1 MCDVIRTLTMLQAVA
16 SFALGEHVEG
26 IAVLIIVV
34 LNISIAVYTESSAQ
48 SSLAALAELAAP
60 ECMVTRS
67 AEKIS
72 VLSENLVPGDIVH
85 INMGDI
91 VPADIRLISSS
102 DLKVNEMPLTGE
114 SADVTKNATPA
125 APLPVSPVDGK
136 IAEPVAKSKN
146 TLTPETKLFAATTIT
161 SGSGTGVVVATGMYT
176 RVGQIAALLS
186 SDDGDEK
193 ASGGCFGLCNCPG
206 MQVKRTPLQERLHVL
221 GLYIS
226 CVALIGCALVFGI
239 GLWRDYRDPE
249 HPNNPAA
256 VQLILVS
263 VSLAVSAVPEGL
275 PLAVTITL
283 AVGTWL
289 MARRHNTLIRNL
301 PAVETLGAAQVIC
314 SDKTGTLTE
323 GKMTAVK
330 AWLPIA
336 TASKKAASAADR
348 RGKAAQAEE
357 EDTIEYGTLLRITG
371 TSNAPNGDFVT
382 VPGRQALKL
391 GDGAADDASRQ
402 LNAALQAVTLCSTA
416 QLEVEVDLT
425 SEVGTV
431 TEEGPADQDATV
443 AEEEEAFRPLDGA
456 DTDNDSFLSA
466 LKLARKWR
474 VTGNATEA
482 PLVMASAKANVF
494 AHSAF
499 AQHPTVASLLRATGA
514 GGAAA
519 TPAAAASPVVDRRSS
534 MQVEV
539 EVPFTSAR
547 KVMMSVVSVSD
558 AKFAG
563 LQLPEGTQWLAIV
576 KGAPNYVQKIA
587 SCVANGQALV
597 TSGSVDG
604 SGMMEAVDALSA
616 QALRVLAVAVCPM
629 KELPYD
635 GTDAALSAD
644 VKLSALKAAGTW
656 SLLGLFA
663 SIDPARAGV
672 AEAVITARN
681 AGIRTVMITG
691 DYLKTAIAIAK
702 HVNVLSV
709 NDDPDEA
716 AVDCSVLRPFEDS
729 VDENEAS
736 AAKDEESDDEED
748 EDAMYLPAPDMDE
761 LTSRVRVFARATP
774 RDKLQ
779 IVRSLQ
785 RQGHTVAM
793 TGDGVNDAPALQ
805 EADIGVAMGIA
816 GTEVAK
822 GASDAVLLDDSFA
835 TIVEAVR
842 RGRIIFANLR
852 TFVTFMLAA
861 NATQVIIILT
871 CVSAGFPLP
880 MTPVAILFL
889 NLAVSGSPAMAMSVE
904 PEYEGVMDHR
914 PRPRDESILSQTAI
928 RKLVLHV
935 IVLVSITLAAFL
947 LGLEWYAGAL
957 FLNDLLPEGGVNSDL
972 FCGEI
977 NGDGELTKSRPSNED
992 CTVNGIQRAR
1002 ALAFA
1007 TIMLAE
1013 IVRGFT
1019 VRSSEPLWVR
1029 PWRNPTLLKAQA
1041 MSLMLTLL
1049 FLLVPDAQDVMGLN
1063 DIPVS
1068 GWFVALGFVLLSV
1081 LVDEI
1086 GKVFIRSADARA
1098 TETQA
1103 VQSAL
1108 GDVLLE
1114 LRQLRH
1120 HLWDI
1125 EDSLGVRDHRPAQS
1139 AAATQPAGGA
1149 AAGERAPLMGRSSSR
1164 AVAAA
1169 SGLTVMDSLSVEG
1182 KAAADT
1188 ASPLQAP
1195 PANSNW
1201 RIRASRAN
1209 STPVNNAPASWTDTS
1224 AALDRVRATVAA
1236 YEAQSAKLGGT
1247 PEAGSAVAE
1256 DRV

>member
-1 MCDVIRTLTMLQAVA
+1 M
-16 SFALGEHVEG
+16 
-26 IAVLIIVV
+26 AVLIIVV

-60 ECMVTRS
+60 ECVVTRN
-67 AEKIS
+67 AEKTS

-85 INMGDI
+85 ISMGDI
-91 VPADIRLISSS
+91 VPADIRLITSS

-125 APLPVSPVDGK
+125 APLPASPADGK
-136 IAEPVAKSKN
+136 IVEPTATKN
-146 TLTPETKLFAATTIT
+146 TLTPETKLFSATTIT

-186 SDDGDEK
+186 SDDKDDK
-193 ASGGCFGLCNCPG
+193 ASGGCCGLCNCPG

-226 CVALIGCALVFGI
+226 CVALLGCALVFGI

-336 TASKKAASAADR
+336 SATAKAASSDR
-348 RGKAAQAEE
+348 RGKSGKGQQEE
-357 EDTIEYGTLLRITG
+357 EDAIDHGTLLRITG
-371 TSNAPNGDFVT
+371 ASDAPNGEFMT
-382 VPGRQALKL
+382 APGRQVINPGAT
-391 GDGAADDASRQ
+391 GDAASDSARQ
-402 LNAALQAVTLCSTA
+402 LAAALQAVTLCSTA
-416 QLEVEVDLT
+416 QLEVENDQISDGNAAPQAVQ
-425 SEVGTV
+425 
-431 TEEGPADQDATV
+431 PADAAGGEDGEEE
-443 AEEEEAFRPLDGA
+443 AEEEDFRPLDAA
-456 DTDNDSFLSA
+456 DTDDESFLAA

-482 PLVMASAKANVF
+482 PLVMASAKGGVF
-494 AHSAF
+494 AHTMF
-499 AQHPTVASLLRATGA
+499 ARHPTVAALMRDNGP

-519 TPAAAASPVVDRRSS
+519 TPAEASSPVVDRRAS
-534 MQVEV
+534 MTVEV

-547 KVMMSVVSVSD
+547 KVMMSVVSVSETH
-558 AKFAG
+558 FAG
-563 LQLPEGTQWLAIV
+563 LELPSGTQWLAIV
-576 KGAPNYVQKIA
+576 KGAPNYVQQIA
-587 SCVANGQALV
+587 HCAANGRSLV
-597 TSGSVDG
+597 TSATVD
-604 SGMMEAVDALSA
+604 STGMMEAVDALSA
-616 QALRVLAVAVCPM
+616 QALRVLAVAVCPL

-635 GTDAALSAD
+635 ATDAALSAD
-644 VKLSALKAAGTW
+644 VKLAALKASKNW

-672 AEAVITARN
+672 AEAVVTARN

-716 AVDCSVLRPFEDS
+716 AVDCSVLRPFEES
-729 VDENEAS
+729 AEADKGDK
-736 AAKDEESDDEED
+736 ATAPADDDDDDEDD

-880 MTPVAILFL
+880 LTPVAILFL

-904 PEYEGVMDHR
+904 PEYKGVMDHR
-914 PRPRDESILSQTAI
+914 PRPRDESILSETAV
-928 RKLVLHV
+928 RKLILHV
-935 IVLVSITLAAFL
+935 IVLVGITLTAFL

-957 FLNDLLPEGGVNSDL
+957 FLNDLLPENGVNSDL
-972 FCGEI
+972 FCTDIDSE
-977 NGDGELTKSRPSNED
+977 GELTKSRPSNED
-992 CTVNGIQRAR
+992 CTVEGIQRAR

-1041 MSLMLTLL
+1041 GSLLLTLL
-1049 FLLVPDAQDVMGLN
+1049 FLLIPALQDVMGLA
-1063 DIPVS
+1063 DVPVS
-1068 GWFVALGFVLLSV
+1068 GWFVALGLVLLSV
-1081 LVDEI
+1081 LIDEI
-1086 GKVFIRSADARA
+1086 GKVFIRSAAARA
-1098 TETQA
+1098 DEAQA

-1139 AAATQPAGGA
+1139 AAAAQPQGGA
-1149 AAGERAPLMGRSSSR
+1149 SAGDRTPLLGRASSR
-1164 AVAAA
+1164 AVVAA
-1169 SGLTVMDSLSVEG
+1169 SGLNVMDSLSVEA
-1182 KAAADT
+1182 KTPSQAV
-1188 ASPLQAP
+1188 LAP
-1195 PANSNW
+1195 PPASASSNW

-1209 STPVNNAPASWTDTS
+1209 STPANNAPGTWADAST
-1224 AALDRVRATVAA
+1224 AVERVRATVAA
-1236 YEAQSAKLGGT
+1236 YEAQSAKLGGGAAAEQGT
-1247 PEAGSAVAE
+1247 SAE

>member
-1 MCDVIRTLTMLQAVA
+1 
-16 SFALGEHVEG
+16 
-26 IAVLIIVV
+26 VLIIVV

-60 ECMVTRS
+60 ECVVTRN

-125 APLPVSPVDGK
+125 PAPLPASPVDGK
-136 IAEPVAKSKN
+136 IAEPAAKSKN

-161 SGSGTGVVVATGMYT
+161 SGSGTGVVVATGMFT

-186 SDDGDEK
+186 SDDGDDK
-193 ASGGCFGLCNCPG
+193 AAGACCGLCNCPG

-226 CVALIGCALVFGI
+226 CVALVGCALVFGI
-239 GLWRDYRDPE
+239 GLWRNYRDPE

-336 TASKKAASAADR
+336 STSTKAAAPER
-348 RGKAAQAEE
+348 RGKAATAADDE
-357 EDTIEYGTLLRITG
+357 EDAIEHGTLLRITG

-382 VPGRQALKL
+382 QPGRQTLRLAN
-391 GDGAADDASRQ
+391 GGADDAARQ

-416 QLEVEVDLT
+416 QLEVENDDIT
-425 SEVGTV
+425 DSPAPAQVGQPQA
-431 TEEGPADQDATV
+431 EAK
-443 AEEEEAFRPLDGA
+443 EEEEVEDFRALDAA
-456 DTDNDSFLSA
+456 DTDDESFLSA

-482 PLVMASAKANVF
+482 PLVMASAKGNVF

-499 AQHPTVASLLRATGA
+499 AQYPTVAALLRNSGP

-519 TPAAAASPVVDRRSS
+519 TPAEASSPVVDRRAS
-534 MQVEV
+534 MQVEI

-558 AKFAG
+558 TKFAG
-563 LQLPEGTQWLAIV
+563 LQLPAGTQWLAIV

-587 SCVANGQALV
+587 SCVANGQSLV
-597 TSGSVDG
+597 TGASVDS
-604 SGMMEAVDALSA
+604 SGMMQAVDALSA
-616 QALRVLAVAVCPM
+616 QALRVLAVAVCPL

-635 GTDAALSAD
+635 GTDPALSAD
-644 VKLSALKAAGTW
+644 VKLAALKASSSW

-672 AEAVITARN
+672 AEAVVTARN

-716 AVDCSVLRPFEDS
+716 AVDCSVLRPFEEVAGEDAA
-729 VDENEAS
+729 AS

-785 RQGHTVAM
+785 RQGHVVAM

-880 MTPVAILFL
+880 LTPVAILFL

-904 PEYEGVMDHR
+904 PEYEGVMSHR
-914 PRPRDESILSQTAI
+914 PRPKDESILSETAI

-935 IVLVSITLAAFL
+935 FVLVGITLTAFL

-957 FLNDLLPEGGVNSDL
+957 FLDDLLPEGGVNSSL
-972 FCGEI
+972 FCGDI
-977 NGDGELTKSRPSNED
+977 NGDGELSKTRPSNED
-992 CTVNGIQRAR
+992 CTVEGIQRAR
-1002 ALAFA
+1002 ALAFT

-1041 MSLMLTLL
+1041 LSLVLTLL
-1049 FLLVPDAQDVMGLN
+1049 FLLIPALQGVMGLA

-1068 GWFVALGFVLLSV
+1068 GWFVALGLVLLSV
-1081 LVDEI
+1081 VVDEI

-1125 EDSLGVRDHRPAQS
+1125 EDSLGVREHRPAQS
-1139 AAATQPAGGA
+1139 AAATQPQGGA
-1149 AAGERAPLMGRSSSR
+1149 AAGDHTPRMNRASSR
-1164 AVAAA
+1164 AIVAAV
-1169 SGLTVMDSLSVEG
+1169 SGLNVMDSLSADG
-1182 KAAADT
+1182 KP
-1188 ASPLQAP
+1188 ASEAVLPTQATG
-1195 PANSNW
+1195 SNW

-1209 STPVNNAPASWTDTS
+1209 STPANTVPGNWADAST
-1224 AALDRVRATVAA
+1224 AVERVRATVAA
-1236 YEAQSAKLGGT
+1236 YEAQSAKMGS
-1247 PEAGSAVAE
+1247 SAVVQSDAAE